1 MIMTV
6 VPLKL
11 PLLYVKM
18 GVLQFLTS
26 DSQNLKSLEDEID
39 NDTGKKNGVEDPT
52 KEGDINGSGEATN
65 TNSTN
70 RLNTVSS
77 PVNTVSSSFTTMDP
91 GRVRDQ
97 RNEYESVFGQDKN
110 ANSNY
115 KMFIPVS
122 AAESS
127 YENLGG
133 STPKDTADLED
144 ARIFGNAYDDEDVE
158 PKKVIQALADSSWV
172 EAMQEELLQLD
183 CRRFGDIVYVNP
195 KANHA
200 MEQNGS
206 IETRRIEANS
216 VILAYEYLWDSMCT
230 KWYVKIAFYMFDA
243 QEIPDEFYEGTHFI
257 LRLTAST
264 PMETNKALIKDE
276 EAEDVDVHLYR
287 SMIRSLM
294 YLIASR
300 PDIMFAVCAC
310 ARIPSIFDLEAFSDS
325 DYAGASL
332 DRKSTIGCCQFLG
345 KRLISWQC
353 KKQTIVANSVTPLK
367 WVSAKY
373 VSGSVTS

>member
-133 STPKDTADLED
+133 STPSKAATPPTADYPTDPLMPNLEDTADLED
-144 ARIFGNAYDDEDVE
+144 ARIFGNAYDDEDVGR
-158 PKKVIQALADSSWV
+158 
-172 EAMQEELLQLD
+172 
-183 CRRFGDIVYVNP
+183 C
-195 KANHA
+195 
-200 MEQNGS
+200 
-206 IETRRIEANS
+206 
-216 VILAYEYLWDSMCT
+216 
-230 KWYVKIAFYMFDA
+230 
-243 QEIPDEFYEGTHFI
+243 
-257 LRLTAST
+257 
-264 PMETNKALIKDE
+264 
-276 EAEDVDVHLYR
+276 
-287 SMIRSLM
+287 
-294 YLIASR
+294 
-300 PDIMFAVCAC
+300 
-310 ARIPSIFDLEAFSDS
+310 
-325 DYAGASL
+325 
-332 DRKSTIGCCQFLG
+332 
-345 KRLISWQC
+345 
-353 KKQTIVANSVTPLK
+353 
-367 WVSAKY
+367 
-373 VSGSVTS
+373 